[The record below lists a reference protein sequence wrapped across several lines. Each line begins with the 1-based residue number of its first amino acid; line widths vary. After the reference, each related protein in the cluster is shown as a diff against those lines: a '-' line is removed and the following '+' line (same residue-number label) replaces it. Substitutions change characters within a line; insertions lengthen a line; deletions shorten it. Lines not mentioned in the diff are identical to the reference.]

1 MRTIP
6 IKCDPRPYLAACAHV
21 TLLHREQKFAT
32 YIDHAL
38 VDVDIQV
45 APLVTGAAQ
54 QGGEEEQEA

>member
-1 MRTIP
+1 M
-6 IKCDPRPYLAACAHV
+6 
-21 TLLHREQKFAT
+21 LHREKKIAT

>member
-1 MRTIP
+1 M
-6 IKCDPRPYLAACAHV
+6 
-21 TLLHREQKFAT
+21 LLGEKKFET

-54 QGGEEEQEA
+54 QGGEEEQET